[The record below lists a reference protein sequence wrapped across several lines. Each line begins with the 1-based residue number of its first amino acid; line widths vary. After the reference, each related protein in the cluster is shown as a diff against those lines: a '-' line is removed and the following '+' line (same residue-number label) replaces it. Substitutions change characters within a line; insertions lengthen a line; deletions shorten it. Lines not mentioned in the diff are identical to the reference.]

1 MYTHNEML
9 KSICQRI
16 DSVLPLNKFSSYC
29 ATCVI
34 FVPEEFIQKTIFR
47 ERKTLVIFSKTKA
60 NSVISQLATL
70 LLSLTK
76 HSYSH
81 QEKNF
86 EKLEQSFLIM
96 MELLIQS
103 LDFIFQKSYSEI
115 DEYYQKNKKK
125 ILEDSIAEELTKI
138 VYEIRFKRE
147 HSIFSEMINEYCGNL
162 FKKISHVN
170 FEVVFSRVTSMIDRI
185 TNQSNEEMKPEE
197 LVLMRYL
204 DYDQKKL
211 SELLASINQALK
223 FFHKNYQ
230 IQLVSV
236 IRQAIWNWINYHPE
250 QFTELCKSQTI
261 LEGNP
266 GILFDG
272 ILDWSHSAKKKHQY
286 QYWPLLTML
295 LILCPK
301 TLLQIAMRDEKSL
314 QSTKGEYI
322 ETLKTNFKVK
332 DQKKVLM
339 AAACLIDFCK
349 AATYVSKSDQAGLR
363 LIVPQIQVLLRSRI
377 FNEENPLQTDD
388 LNLFVEFLISSFR
401 LTPQDTTVDLLNACL
416 GPNASPLYKLILV
429 KSLVRIAKET
439 PLEWNPSIE
448 QTYSR
453 AVDVKQVFYE
463 YLNSLRRLQ
472 NTQLSLGKTGSLKS
486 LTQNLNLKKKE
497 REQMELANNQMKI
510 VEETL
515 KLFSTNPDFA
525 LVDYAINNE
534 KVKTIITGEIKIL
547 FTTLPQCI
555 DNSLSNEITHEAI
568 NFLKVLHKPEYIKK
582 WAPKKII
589 ESFFELNSMAQYI
602 FANQIIDTQNLSQ
615 EQIVLWLDLLCD
627 ILRKKNEFLL
637 SNLNN
642 YQIPER
648 IKLTHDQSNT
658 RIENALLMLLCN
670 SDPEVVS
677 QAVDCFE
684 SLCQETKILDDFT
697 NLNNT
702 IALNYQNYKKMSQ
715 MGKYV
720 TSRIAQQKNIR
731 SLFRRIETA
740 TTGNIPSW
748 TKIHQ
753 KWLDKTQRIEKYETL
768 IQKEEG
774 IKKKKNIS
782 KTTNLQNLDN
792 YNQNIERIEWENQ
805 LGFLISLAAVAKK
818 IVLSSTFKDKKEDDD
833 NNSSYNEKSSISN
846 DNYNDGS
853 QSSNSSLQYTGDKSQ
868 VVIGTFLNQLLIH
881 IVSDV
886 DYVRG
891 TVVKVITQM
900 STSVYQIFF
909 KKIQE
914 LIQNDFKI
922 FKKAKKKT
930 FELKKSEIVIRF
942 LDQTISILRG
952 ILEQPLNMDDLAD
965 VEIEQLF
972 ITIMKAIAKYVIEL
986 QHFNIRIKMCK
997 LITLLM
1003 EKTDFILFKR
1013 EIMFRNELVEFLME
1027 WFSDFQKKIS
1037 KNNNL
1042 KNNNPNIKKSNEDS
1056 NMLNGKRIKKLW
1068 DEIDLNAMQAVSKL
1082 LKGLTLQKPW
1092 IGNTKQPTGEEILK
1106 QKSTL
1111 FIQYFTFFTELLSR
1125 LREKNSNNIN
1135 NNTTNNTQTKK
1146 KNEDSEF
1153 EKKLSQLTV
1162 IAISYMLH
1170 ANVSVGLHH
1179 ALQMG
1184 YVENLQTRSELID
1197 VFTNIL
1203 NHGTKFGSLKET
1215 LEDKYKNLIEMIL
1228 DKDLVITKSISDII
1242 KVTEMDLLAGIL
1254 VRVNI
1259 LNNSDIELLKFMIET
1274 EVANNPKNQPSTLF
1288 RRNSFA
1294 SKMMSCYSKIIGK
1307 KYLQK
1312 TLSDVIQNLVNDIM
1326 INKKSIEIDERKL
1339 KQEETQDLEKNL
1351 NNLMELT
1358 QLFFDKI
1365 MNSFEFLPV
1374 NFFKIANILK
1384 ITVEN
1389 KFENC
1394 TNIVI
1399 AGFFFLRFI
1408 CPAIISPENAEIV
1421 KERIPV
1427 EVRRALILITK
1438 SLQNLAN
1445 GVMFGQKEE
1454 FMIPLNK
1461 FIEGNRENFNQ
1472 LVIKLSNKS
1481 YLDNLKNSKESN
1493 NNNKNINIE
1502 SEKEKD
1508 KQNEDENDKDKKIEE
1523 LILNEEISSEDLN
1536 SLHQF
1541 LYLNLQNLSVYFKR
1555 LKNSD
1560 DAKKGESFVS
1570 LLTQL
1575 GKPTKIEKKNNEQ
1588 IQNKNILNNDLIE
1601 TNSKKKSD
1609 KKYKEFLIK
1618 MKGKEKLLKQ
1628 FNDIIYS
1635 NGKTKQNESIL
1646 YVISQKFRPDIDEE
1660 LLLYHILNT
1669 LKPLVGRP
1677 YIILFDCSNFNVLN
1691 EISKYWC
1698 NQLIQHIPFSWSI
1711 NFKQMI
1717 LLNPNS
1723 VFKKYYKK
1731 IHSIIPNK
1739 LNKYINILSNSQD
1752 LNKYIATNHIYLP
1765 EDTLEL
1771 DTSITKTIDKVYQ
1784 QSSRVK
1790 NTEVKFQFSN
1800 SFLKIIQLKENLLN
1814 KNCHLID
1821 IIPISQINSINKTV
1835 GTQDQFRLEMI
1846 IDGEQK
1852 NINYKSQ
1859 FVNEIINTVQ
1869 TMKEKYNFSKKTSN
1883 KGGSVPEIRPS
1894 DVPGTLLNIALLNL
1908 GSQSEGL
1915 RKSSYN
1921 LLTALCN
1928 SFNFEMSNEMLETEG
1943 LSIPQSH
1950 TSFVVN
1956 LSKSIAQNE
1965 KHITLEFL
1973 NETSKHYNQASS
1985 EGKHLCLEYI
1995 SPWII
2000 NLKDFIKMNSGI
2012 IGNSNT
2018 NTNTTTLPMTTN
2030 DENNNSIVSKENKTL
2045 LVKKIIQDLLNI
2057 TLRENKLYPAILVHI
2072 WKSISLVNELFEL
2085 ILDVFIEQSIKLGIQ
2100 TSESERIAQITVTVA
2115 STHKEIFSK
2124 LICKKL
2130 SNCLYLASHQE
2141 NRNQNKNEIINLEDY
2156 EKWDEVLILIRFLLY
2171 LSFENL
2177 VSLENNLPDIFHF
2190 VLVTHHSNDIY
2201 LRTWLL
2207 SLVINIFHSL
2217 STKLPPKMEEDY
2229 ETLLN
2234 LLNEISDI
2242 RFRMLFTGSGL
2253 KQNELLM
2260 SNTKQRI
2267 SRNLSR
2273 IPIENSEKICKIFKR
2288 VMTCYKNNTE
2298 LYDGW
2303 QSKWL
2308 QLATETAFDNS
2319 LIQARSFLILGV
2331 INTDEIQS
2339 KLIEKI
2345 LTYFRSLI
2353 AKPDFTNQI
2362 NRDLCSSMIISI
2374 THLYPLLNEQS
2385 DLLFTMFW
2393 VALILLQLGDQYYF
2407 YHALDMLSVVLNY
2420 LDQQQVF
2427 DETPL
2432 EVVFMTVRKD
2442 DKRLDVSL
2450 RKLEQMVGINFHSH
2464 FSFAFTLLLLQARGS
2479 STLKVKMISIF
2490 RKIIEISC
2498 KTQLN
2503 SGRSAYIVGLA
2514 TCLGTKEI
2522 SELRDFLGNYIDWE
2536 GELEQLMFSTTI
2548 NHDIYTSTLLVSLLS
2563 SILVQS
2569 DYEQE
2574 HRFILE
2580 LLIPSIDS
2588 FPQVYPALRHILAP
2602 KLYQIL
2608 NQTQDSTVHKSA
2620 LKITNFILTDL
2631 KKPKPEFLGKIGFKG
2646 MLDLVC
2652 AKIEPE
2658 IIHKRGRY
2666 ISNLLS
2672 LFH

>member
-1 MYTHNEML
+1 MYTHNEMF

-16 DSVLPLNKFSSYC
+16 DSLLPLNKFSSYC

-47 ERKTLVIFSKTKA
+47 ERKTLVIFSKTKT
-60 NSVISQLATL
+60 NSVISQLATH

-138 VYEIRFKRE
+138 VYDIRFKRE

-162 FKKISHVN
+162 LKKISHVN

-185 TNQSNEEMKPEE
+185 TNKSNEEMKPEE
-197 LVLMRYL
+197 LILMRYL

-211 SELLASINQALK
+211 SELLTTINQALN
-223 FFHKNYQ
+223 FFQKNYQ

-250 QFTELCKSQTI
+250 QFTEFCKSQTV
-261 LEGNP
+261 LAGNP

-272 ILDWSHSAKKKHQY
+272 ILDWSHSAKKKVQY

-322 ETLKTNFKVK
+322 ETLKENFQVK

-339 AAACLIDFCK
+339 ATACLIDFCK

-377 FNEENPLQTDD
+377 FNEENPLQSDD

-401 LTPQDTTVDLLNACL
+401 LTPTDTTVDLLNACL
-416 GPNASPLYKLILV
+416 GPNASPLYKLVLV
-429 KSLVRIAKET
+429 KSLVRIAKEK

-453 AVDVKQVFYE
+453 SVDVKQVFYE

-472 NTQLSLGKTGSLKS
+472 NSQFLLGKTGSLKS
-486 LTQNLNLKKKE
+486 LTQNVNLKKKE

-568 NFLKVLHKPEYIKK
+568 NFLKILHKPEYIKK
-582 WAPKKII
+582 WSNKKII

-615 EQIVLWLDLLCD
+615 EQIVLC
-627 ILRKKNEFLL
+627 
-637 SNLNN
+637 
-642 YQIPER
+642 
-648 IKLTHDQSNT
+648 
-658 RIENALLMLLCN
+658 
-670 SDPEVVS
+670 DPEVVS
-677 QAVDCFE
+677 QAVDCFD

-697 NLNNT
+697 NTNNT

-753 KWLDKTQRIEKYETL
+753 QWLDKTQRIKKYETL
-768 IQKEEG
+768 IEKEEG
-774 IKKKKNIS
+774 NKKKKNIS
-782 KTTNLQNLDN
+782 KTTNLQSLDN

-833 NNSSYNEKSSISN
+833 NNSSYNEKSSNNN
-846 DNYNDGS
+846 DNYNEGS

-886 DYVRG
+886 DYIRG

-900 STSVYQIFF
+900 STSVYYLFF
-909 KKIQE
+909 KKTQE
-914 LIQNDFKI
+914 LIKNDFKI

-930 FELKKSEIVIRF
+930 FELKKSQIAVRF
-942 LDQTISILRG
+942 LDQIIFVLRG
-952 ILEQPLNMDDLAD
+952 LLEQPLNMDDLAD

-972 ITIMKAIAKYVIEL
+972 ITIMKAISKYVIEL
-986 QHFNIRIKMCK
+986 RHFNIRIKMCK

-1003 EKTDFILFKR
+1003 EKKDFILFKR

-1037 KNNNL
+1037 KNNNS
-1042 KNNNPNIKKSNEDS
+1042 KNNHPNIKKSNEEYNVLDE
-1056 NMLNGKRIKKLW
+1056 KRIKKLW

-1125 LREKNSNNIN
+1125 LREKNSNNN
-1135 NNTTNNTQTKK
+1135 NNSNNTKTEK

-1215 LEDKYKNLIEMIL
+1215 LEDKYRNLIEMIL

-1254 VRVNI
+1254 VRINI

-1274 EVANNPKNQPSTLF
+1274 EVTNNPKNQPSTLF

-1312 TLSDVIQNLVNDIM
+1312 TLSDLIQNLVNDIM
-1326 INKKSIEIDERKL
+1326 INKKCIEIDQRKL
-1339 KQEETQDLEKNL
+1339 KQEEIQNLDQNL

-1365 MNSFEFLPV
+1365 MNSLEFLPV

-1461 FIEGNRENFNQ
+1461 FIEGNLEKFNH

-1555 LKNSD
+1555 LKNND
-1560 DAKKGESFVS
+1560 EAKKGESFVS

-1575 GKPTKIEKKNNEQ
+1575 GKPTKIEKKNQEQ

-1635 NGKTKQNESIL
+1635 NGKTKQSESIL

-1669 LKPLVGRP
+1669 LNPLVGRP

-1723 VFKKYYKK
+1723 VFKKYYKQ

-1752 LNKYIATNHIYLP
+1752 LNQYILTNQIYLP
-1765 EDTLEL
+1765 EETLEL
-1771 DTSITKTIDKVYQ
+1771 DTSITKTIDKIYQ

-1790 NTEVKFQFSN
+1790 NHEVKFQFSN
-1800 SFLKIIQLKENLLN
+1800 NFLKIIQLKENLLN

-2000 NLKDFIKMNSGI
+2000 NLKDFIKMNISNN
-2012 IGNSNT
+2012 NSNT
-2018 NTNTTTLPMTTN
+2018 NTTMITN
-2030 DENNNSIVSKENKTL
+2030 GEDNNSIASKENKTL
-2045 LVKKIIQDLLNI
+2045 LVKKIIEDLLNI

-2072 WKSISLVNELFEL
+2072 WKSISLVNELFEI

-2141 NRNQNKNEIINLEDY
+2141 KKNQNDNEIINLEDY

-2207 SLVINIFHSL
+2207 SLVINILHSL

-2260 SNTKQRI
+2260 SNNKQKI

-2288 VMTCYKNNTE
+2288 VLTCYKNNTE
-2298 LYDGW
+2298 LYTKW
-2303 QSKWL
+2303 QNKWL

-2319 LIQARSFLILGV
+2319 LIQARSFLIIGV

-2420 LDQQQVF
+2420 LDEQQVF

-2464 FSFAFTLLLLQARGS
+2464 FSFAFTLLLLQARGN

-2620 LKITNFILTDL
+2620 LKITNFILSDL